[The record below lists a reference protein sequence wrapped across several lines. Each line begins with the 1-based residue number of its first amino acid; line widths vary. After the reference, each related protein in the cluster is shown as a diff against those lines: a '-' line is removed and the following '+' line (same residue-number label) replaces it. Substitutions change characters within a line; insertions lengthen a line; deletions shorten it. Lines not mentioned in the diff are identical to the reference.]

1 MINNT
6 QLQIKFRQRLNK
18 LASNDFDN
26 IECWQI
32 VEAFN
37 KAQREWV
44 RRQLHG
50 SNQRQEGDE
59 RSKKRIDDLQILL
72 VTQQLVNGVDSPGNS
87 CWIFPLP
94 DDYMEYKRINARATS
109 ECCPDEREL
118 VVYLSEVTNVDLNL
132 RDTLT
137 CPNFEWSES
146 FCTLQN
152 NEIRVFYRPLELE
165 PYYNE
170 TPFELLEGEVRLTYY
185 REPVAIEIDGCT
197 DPATGGIS
205 AADVECEF
213 KDDVAELIIDDAV
226 AIIAGDIND
235 VNQFMRG
242 NASAE
247 KNN

>member
-50 SNQRQEGDE
+50 SNQLREGDE
-59 RSKKRIDDLQILL
+59 RSKKRIDDLQNLI
-72 VTQQLVNGVDSPGNS
+72 VTLTLTDPDNLEGNS
-87 CWIFPLP
+87 CLAWDLP
-94 DDYMEYKRINARATS
+94 DNYMEFKRANTYGQN
-109 ECCPDEREL
+109 ECCHDVRPMT
-118 VVYLSEVTNVDLNL
+118 VYLSEVTNVDLNL
-132 RDTLT
+132 RDTLK
-137 CPNFEWSES
+137 CPSFEWAET

-152 NEIRVFYRPLELE
+152 NQIRIYYRPESLQNN
-165 PYYNE
+165 YNNK
-170 TPFELLEGEVRLTYY
+170 PFTLFGSALTYY
-185 REPVAIEIDGCT
+185 REPIPIEIDGCT
-197 DPATGGIS
+197 DPSTGGVS
-205 AADVECEF
+205 NTDVICEF

-235 VNQFMRG
+235 VNQYMRG
-242 NASAE
+242 NANAE

>member
-50 SNQRQEGDE
+50 SNQLREGDE
-59 RSKKRIDDLQILL
+59 RSKKRIDDLQLL
-72 VTQQLVNGVDSPGNS
+72 INTSTFTTGGVDLPGNS
-87 CWIFPLP
+87 CIAFDLP
-94 DDYMEYKRINARATS
+94 DNYMEFKRANTYGVH
-109 ECCPDEREL
+109 ECCEL
-118 VVYLSEVTNVDLNL
+118 PRPMTVYLAEVTNVDLNL
-132 RDTLT
+132 RDTLK
-137 CPNFEWSES
+137 CPSFEWAET

-152 NEIRVFYRPLELE
+152 NQIRFYYRPEALEMRF
-165 PYYNE
+165 NNK
-170 TPFELLEGEVRLTYY
+170 PFEVTFSALTYY
-185 REPVAIEIDGCT
+185 REPTPIEIQGCT
-197 DPATGGIS
+197 DPATGGTSPMDII
-205 AADVECEF
+205 CEF

-235 VNQFMRG
+235 VNQYMRG
-242 NASAE
+242 NSNAE